1 MKTGA
6 FLEAIRQYLK
16 QGISERDNKS
26 IQFKYRKIRSSRG
39 DGELSL
45 WLKVDEKAIFW
56 YSSREPWTSHVNQ
69 EYREASG
76 FRDYLL
82 NPRPVDQCLG
92 CRLKEQTAANLFDEI
107 RQPVGRGIVAPPM
120 RSTWLPC
127 GTRCKSPPRENQCC
141 GQWRGWSPGPFPV
154 TSGCFHRCSSP
165 PHHHLHLL
173 YVVKPA
179 AGRNLPQEWTP
190 RLGSKVEALACQSQ
204 RSSARWYQS
213 SSFGFN
219 PPPPPGVGLLQQVS
233 MFQLCP
239 CVSSCGRH
247 GSRLVPPGRA
257 AFQPPLSVIHLYII
271 HQGPAH
277 KDSWW
282 PSGLD
287 AVALRCLP
295 TRRFTPTRGR

>member
-1 MKTGA
+1 MRKQYSDTAHGN
-6 FLEAIRQYLK
+6 LELRMSTRNTVKRVDLGIISLIPDLLISVWAADWRNK
-16 QGISERDNKS
+16 QLRIFSMRFVS
-26 IQFKYRKIRSSRG
+26 RSAEGLLHRRCVRP
-39 DGELSL
+39 D
-45 WLKVDEKAIFW
+45 
-56 YSSREPWTSHVNQ
+56 SHVTH
-69 EYREASG
+69 
-76 FRDYLL
+76 D
-82 NPRPVDQCLG
+82 
-92 CRLKEQTAANLFDEI
+92 ANLLPERINAVVSGGDE
-107 RQPVGRGIVAPPM
+107 VLGRFLRHLAVFTDAA
-120 RSTWLPC
+120 
-127 GTRCKSPPRENQCC
+127 
-141 GQWRGWSPGPFPV
+141 
-154 TSGCFHRCSSP
+154 P
-165 PHHHLHLL
+165 PHHHLHLF

-239 CVSSCGRH
+239 CVSSDGRH

-271 HQGPAH
+271 CQGPAP